1 MDEIEIT
8 AVIKY
13 LKLKRLSTKQIH
25 DDIMKTLGNEALS
38 CNTVKKQAAE
48 LTRGIEGVL
57 DEKGSERPKDVTT
70 DENIEAVHK
79 AVMNDGRLTIRYLAK
94 TLEIS
99 FRSVYAILA
108 EHLMMKSIS
117 ASWVP
122 RMLTEDQ
129 REKE

>member
-1 MDEIEIT
+1 M
-8 AVIKY
+8 
-13 LKLKRLSTKQIH
+13 
-25 DDIMKTLGNEALS
+25 
-38 CNTVKKQAAE
+38 
-48 LTRGIEGVL
+48 
-57 DEKGSERPKDVTT
+57 TT